1 MSDLKI
7 IGIASGKGGVGKTT
21 ISTNLA
27 VALAEAGHQVMLF
40 DGDLG
45 LANAQLAL
53 GIQAEYNFSHV
64 ISGEK
69 SLKDIVVRGPAGI
82 FVVPGASGI
91 GKMADLGE
99 AELRGVV
106 QSFSEFQEPLD
117 YLIVDAAAGIA
128 PSVTTFLKACH
139 QTLVVVRDEPS
150 SIADAYG
157 IIKVLATEHDYKNIG
172 LIPNGVTDQRS
183 GQLLYRR
190 LNAVSVKF
198 LNLDLEYT
206 YSIESDETV
215 LEAARKYTPVLT
227 HSPGSSAARDFRK
240 LAKEVQLLPVT
251 KRASGGLQFFVER
264 MLDTDPEPSH
274 G

>member
-7 IGIASGKGGVGKTT
+7 IGRASGKGGVGKTT

-27 VALAEAGHQVMLF
+27 VALAESGHQVMLF

-69 SLKDIVVRGPAGI
+69 SLKEIVVRGPSGI

-139 QTLVVVRDEPS
+139 ETLVVVRDEPS

-172 LIPNGVTDQRS
+172 LIPNAVPDQRS
-183 GQLLYRR
+183 GQLLYQR
-190 LNAVSVKF
+190 LNAVAVKF

-227 HSPGSSAARDFRK
+227 HSPGSTAARDFRK

-264 MLDTDPEPSH
+264 MLNTDPEATH

>member
-1 MSDLKI
+1 MSNLKI

-27 VALAEAGHQVMLF
+27 VALAESGHQVMLF

-45 LANAQLAL
+45 LANALL
-53 GIQAEYNFSHV
+53 GIGIQAEYNFSHV

-69 SLKDIVVRGPAGI
+69 SLKEIVIRGPSGI
-82 FVVPGASGI
+82 YVVPGASGI
-91 GKMADLGE
+91 GKMANLSE

-139 QTLVVVRDEPS
+139 ETLVVVRDEPS

-172 LIPNGVTDQRS
+172 LIPNAVPDQRS
-183 GQLLYRR
+183 GQLLYQR

-198 LNLDLEYT
+198 LNLDLKYI

-227 HSPGSSAARDFRK
+227 HSAGSTAARDFRK
-240 LAKEVQLLPVT
+240 LAKEIQLLPVA

-264 MLDTDPEPSH
+264 MLNTDPEASH

>member
-53 GIQAEYNFSHV
+53 GIRAEYKFSHV
-64 ISGEK
+64 INGEN
-69 SLKDIVVRGPAGI
+69 SLKEIIVRGPSGI
-82 FVVPGASGI
+82 YVVPGASGI

-99 AELRGVV
+99 SELQGVV
-106 QSFSEFQEPLD
+106 QSFTEFESPLD
-117 YLIVDAAAGIA
+117 YLIVDAAAGIS
-128 PSVTTFLKACH
+128 PSVITFLKACH
-139 QTLVVVRDEPS
+139 ETLVVVRDEPS

-157 IIKVLATEHDYKNIG
+157 IIKVLATEHDYESIG
-172 LIPNGVTDQRS
+172 LIPNGVPDQRS
-183 GQLLYRR
+183 GQLLYQR
-190 LNAVSVKF
+190 LNAVSIKF

-206 YSIESDETV
+206 SAIESDEKI
-215 LEAARKYTPVLT
+215 LEAARKYTPVIT
-227 HSPGSSAARDFRK
+227 HSPGSTAARDFRK
-240 LAKEVQLLPVT
+240 LAKEVELLPISQH
-251 KRASGGLQFFVER
+251 ASGGLQFFVER
-264 MLDTDPEPSH
+264 MLNSDPEVSN

>member
-27 VALAEAGHQVMLF
+27 VALAEAGNQVMLF

-53 GIQAEYNFSHV
+53 GVQAEYNFSHV

-69 SLKDIVVRGPAGI
+69 SLNDIVIRGPSGI
-82 FVVPGASGI
+82 FVVPGASGM
-91 GKMADLGE
+91 GKMADLNE

-139 QTLVVVRDEPS
+139 QTMVVVRDEPS

-157 IIKVLATEHDYKNIG
+157 IIKVLTTEHGYTNIG

-183 GQLLYRR
+183 GQLLYQR
-190 LNAVSVKF
+190 LNAVCVKF
-198 LNLDLEYT
+198 LNLDLAYT
-206 YSIESDETV
+206 YSIESDEMV
-215 LEAARKYTPVLT
+215 LEAARKYAPVMK
-227 HSPGSSAARDFRK
+227 HSPGSMAARDFRK
-240 LAKEVQLLPVT
+240 LAKEIKLIPVT
-251 KRASGGLQFFVER
+251 LRASGGLQFFVER
-264 MLDTDPEPSH
+264 MLTRETEVSN

>member
-21 ISTNLA
+21 ISSNLA

-53 GIQAEYNFSHV
+53 GIQADFNFSHV

-69 SLKDIVVRGPAGI
+69 SLNQIVARGPAGI
-82 FVVPGASGI
+82 YVVPGASGV
-91 GKMADLGE
+91 GKMAELSE

-106 QSFSEFQEPLD
+106 QSFSEFEQPLD
-117 YLIVDAAAGIA
+117 YLIVDVAAGISA
-128 PSVTTFLKACH
+128 SVTTFLRACH
-139 QTLVVVRDEPS
+139 YTLVVVRDEPS

-157 IIKVLATEHDYKNIG
+157 IIKVLATEHDYRHIG
-172 LIPNGVTDQRS
+172 LIPNGVPDQRA
-183 GQLLYRR
+183 GQLLFQR
-190 LNAVSVKF
+190 LNAVCLKF

-206 YSIESDETV
+206 YSVEADEAV
-215 LEAARKYTPVLT
+215 LQAAKKYTPVMT
-227 HSPGSSAARDFRK
+227 FSPASAAARDFRK
-240 LAKEVQLLPVT
+240 LSKEIGLLPID
-251 KRASGGLQFFVER
+251 RQADGGLQFFVER
-264 MLDTDPEPSH
+264 MLNSSAEANH

>member
-69 SLKDIVVRGPAGI
+69 SLKEIVVRGPSGI
-82 FVVPGASGI
+82 YVVPGASGM

-106 QSFSEFQEPLD
+106 QSFSEFDEPLD

-139 QTLVVVRDEPS
+139 ETLVVVRDEPS

-157 IIKVLATEHDYKNIG
+157 IIKVLATEHDYTNIG
-172 LIPNGVTDQRS
+172 LIPNGVPDQRA
-183 GQLLYRR
+183 GQLLYQR

-215 LEAARKYTPVLT
+215 LEAARKYTPVIT
-227 HSPGSSAARDFRK
+227 HSPGSMAARDFRK
-240 LAKEVQLLPVT
+240 LAKEVQMLPLS

-264 MLDTDPEPSH
+264 MLDTDPEVSN

>member
-69 SLKDIVVRGPAGI
+69 TLNEIVVRGPSGI
-82 FVVPGASGI
+82 YVVPGASGM

-99 AELRGVV
+99 AELRGVI
-106 QSFSEFQEPLD
+106 QSFSEFNEPLD

-157 IIKVLATEHDYKNIG
+157 IIKVLATEHDYKTIG
-172 LIPNGVTDQRS
+172 LIPNGVPDQRA
-183 GQLLYRR
+183 GQLLYQR

-206 YSIESDETV
+206 YSIESDETI
-215 LEAARKYTPVLT
+215 LEAARKYTPVMT
-227 HSPGSSAARDFRK
+227 HSPGSTSARDFRK
-240 LAKEVQLLPVT
+240 LAKEVQMLSVS

-264 MLDTDPEPSH
+264 MLDKDPEVSN

>member
-21 ISTNLA
+21 ISSNLA
-27 VALAEAGHQVMLF
+27 VSLAEAGHQVMLF

-53 GIQAEYNFSHV
+53 GVQADYNFSHV

-69 SLKDIVVRGPAGI
+69 TLNQIVVRGPAGI
-82 FVVPGASGI
+82 YVVPGASGI
-91 GKMADLGE
+91 GKMAELSE

-106 QSFSEFQEPLD
+106 QSFSEFDQPLD
-117 YLIVDAAAGIA
+117 YLIVDVAAGISA
-128 PSVTTFLKACH
+128 SVTTFLRACH
-139 QTLVVVRDEPS
+139 YTLVVVRDEPS

-157 IIKVLATEHDYKNIG
+157 IIKVLATEHAYHHIG
-172 LIPNGVTDQRS
+172 LIPNGVPDQRA
-183 GQLLYRR
+183 GQLLYQR
-190 LNAVSVKF
+190 LNAVCLKF

-206 YSIESDETV
+206 YSIEADEAI
-215 LEAARKYTPVLT
+215 LQAAKKYTPVMT
-227 HSPGSSAARDFRK
+227 FSPGSAAARDFRK
-240 LAKEVQLLPVT
+240 LSKEVGLLPID
-251 KRASGGLQFFVER
+251 RQADGSLQFFVER
-264 MLDTDPEPSH
+264 MLNPSAEANH

>member
-1 MSDLKI
+1 MNDLKI

-53 GIQAEYNFSHV
+53 GVQADFNFSHV
-64 ISGEK
+64 LSGEK
-69 SLKDIVVRGPAGI
+69 TLKEIVVKGPSGI
-82 FVVPGASGI
+82 HVVPGASGV
-91 GKMADLGE
+91 GKMADLSE

-106 QSFSEFQEPLD
+106 QSFSEFDQPLD
-117 YLIVDAAAGIA
+117 YLIVDAAAGISA
-128 PSVTTFLKACH
+128 AVTTFLKACH
-139 QTLVVVRDEPS
+139 ETLVVVRDEPS

-157 IIKVLATEHDYKNIG
+157 IIKVLATEHDYRNIG
-172 LIPNGVTDQRS
+172 LIPNGVPDQRS
-183 GQLLYRR
+183 GQLLYQR
-190 LNAVSVKF
+190 LNAVCVKF

-206 YSIESDETV
+206 YSIESDSTV
-215 LEAARKYTPVLT
+215 LEAAKKYTPVIS
-227 HSPGSSAARDFRK
+227 HSPGSAAARDFRK
-240 LAKEVQLLPVT
+240 LAKEVGMLPINDPI
-251 KRASGGLQFFVER
+251 SGGLQFFVER
-264 MLDTDPEPSH
+264 MLGQQSEVSN

>member
-1 MSDLKI
+1 MSELKI
-7 IGIASGKGGVGKTT
+7 LGIASGKGGVGKTT

-27 VALAEAGHQVMLF
+27 VALAEAGKNVMLF

-45 LANAQLAL
+45 LANAQLSL
-53 GIQAEYNFSHV
+53 GIQTDFNFSHV

-69 SLKDIVVRGPAGI
+69 TLNEIIVRGPAGI
-82 FVVPGASGI
+82 YVVPGASGV
-91 GKMADLGE
+91 GKMADLSE

-106 QSFSEFQEPLD
+106 QSFSTFDAPLD
-117 YLIVDAAAGIA
+117 FLIVDVAAGIA

-157 IIKVLATEHDYKNIG
+157 IIKVLATEHDYTHLG
-172 LIPNGVTDQRS
+172 LIPNGVPDQRA
-183 GQLLYRR
+183 GQLLFQR
-190 LNAVSVKF
+190 LNAVCMKF
-198 LNLDLEYT
+198 LDLDLEYT

-215 LEAARKYTPVLT
+215 LEAARKYVPVMSY
-227 HSPGSSAARDFRK
+227 SPGSSAARDFRK
-240 LAKEVQLLPVT
+240 LAKEVTLLPT
-251 KRASGGLQFFVER
+251 DHSGDGGLQFFLER
-264 MLDTDPEPSH
+264 MVTEQSEAGH